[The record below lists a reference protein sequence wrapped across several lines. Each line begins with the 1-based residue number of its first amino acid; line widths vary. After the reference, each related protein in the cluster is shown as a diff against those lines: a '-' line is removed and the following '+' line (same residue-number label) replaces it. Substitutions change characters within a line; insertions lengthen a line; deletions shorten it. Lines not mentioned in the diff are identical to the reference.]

1 MHAFARSFFVQMRI
15 LTPLLC
21 AQVTFTLH
29 PSFKQHV
36 RTLSAPPFEVTET
49 GWGEFEIGISIEFV
63 PSACAPPV
71 DLLHALKLYHE
82 GDAPPPAAPGGGS
95 GGVGGGAGGGGGGG
109 NGGNG
114 GGAGGGGGGAPS
126 AARAPVVRD
135 KYDELVFVCPPEDF
149 HAMLAAHTPR
159 EGPASEL
166 STCGAFFCAH
176 HCAMHFL
183 RACVFL
189 CADVCCACIGVLQ

>member
-1 MHAFARSFFVQMRI
+1 
-15 LTPLLC
+15 
-21 AQVTFTLH
+21 VTFTLH

-82 GDAPPPAAPGGGS
+82 GDAPPPAAGGGS
-95 GGVGGGAGGGGGGG
+95 GGGGGGG
-109 NGGNG
+109 NGGNVG
-114 GGAGGGGGGAPS
+114 GGGGAGGAGGGGGAPAS

-135 KYDELVFVCPPEDF
+135 KYDELCFVCPPEDF
-149 HAMLAAHTPR
+149 HAMLTAHTPR

-166 STCGAFFCAH
+166 NACGAFGAH
-176 HCAMHFL
+176 HCAIARCTF
-183 RACVFL
+183 ACALTRVYR
-189 CADVCCACIGVLQ
+189 CCSDAAQRCG